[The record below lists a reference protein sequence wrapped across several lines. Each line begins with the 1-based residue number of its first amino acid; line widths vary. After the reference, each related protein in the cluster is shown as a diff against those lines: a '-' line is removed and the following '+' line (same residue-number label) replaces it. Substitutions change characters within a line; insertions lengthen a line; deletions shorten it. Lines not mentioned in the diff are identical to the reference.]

1 MDMKP
6 DRLGKVRNMGFVAH
20 IDAGKTTV
28 TERVLFYTGRIHK
41 MGEVHDGQA
50 TMDYLPQ
57 EQERG
62 ITITSAVTTCK
73 WNEHEIHIIDT
84 PGHVD
89 FTIEVER
96 SLRVLDGAVMILCGV
111 GGVQAQTETV
121 WHQARKYDVP
131 TIGFINKLDRP
142 GADYKSVLSQIEKRL
157 EIKPVSVQL
166 PYYNEDTFKGI
177 IDLLRMKQLIWKDD
191 DQGSEVIET
200 DISEDFLNEAS
211 SARDHLIE
219 SLAELDDSLME
230 AYLAGETISIG
241 TIKDVIR
248 KGTIENRIL
257 PVLYGAALRNKG
269 IQPLVDAIIDY
280 LPSPN
285 DIRPPLGHDKKTG
298 ELITISSDPK
308 SPLVAYVFKVYMEEG
323 RRLVYIR
330 LYSGEMHAG
339 DEIFNTTRE
348 TTEKIA
354 RLFMM
359 HAHHKERIEKAVAG
373 DIIAVAGLKD
383 AVTGDTLTIGNDT
396 LVLEP
401 IEVLKPVISIAIEPK
416 SGGGDAYQRLMT
428 TSSKLMDEDPTIKVS
443 EDPDTGQVILAGM
456 GELHLEI
463 AVDRL
468 KNAFGVD
475 INVGNPQVLFCSSV
489 EGQADGESAFNKK
502 LGETVHSGH
511 VILNISPGK
520 RGTGNAF
527 NIIPEMNEEIKSS
540 ILLGLEEGCLADPV
554 NGYNIV
560 DVAVQIKKVNI
571 TDETT
576 GQGMKIASQ
585 MALQEAVKKA
595 GILVL
600 EPVMDIE
607 VMVPEEYVGDVVGD
621 LSSRRANIEGVII
634 KGKYHCIKAYVPLS
648 RTFGYSTQLR
658 SISRG
663 RGSFNMKFFRYDN
676 M

>member
-1 MDMKP
+1 MKP
-6 DRLGKVRNMGFVAH
+6 DRLRKVRNMGFVAH

-73 WNEHEIHIIDT
+73 WNDHEIHIIDT

-121 WHQARKYDVP
+121 WHQARRYEVP
-131 TIGFINKLDRP
+131 TLAFINKLDRP

-157 EIKPVSVQL
+157 EIKPVAIQL
-166 PYYNEDTFKGI
+166 PYYEGDSFKGI
-177 IDLLRMKQLIWKDD
+177 IDLLRMKQFVWKDD

-200 DISEDFLNEAS
+200 DISEDLMSEALA
-211 SARDHLIE
+211 ARDHLME
-219 SLAELDDSLME
+219 TLAELDDSLME
-230 AYLAGETISIG
+230 SYLSGDTISVR
-241 TIKDVIR
+241 TLKDVIR
-248 KGTIENRIL
+248 KATIENRIL

-298 ELITISSDPK
+298 EKITISSDPK

-323 RRLVYIR
+323 RRLVYLR
-330 LYSGEMHAG
+330 LYSGEMHTG
-339 DEIFNTTRE
+339 DELFNTTRE
-348 TTEKIA
+348 TSEKVA

-373 DIIAVAGLKD
+373 DIIAVSGLKD
-383 AVTGDTLTIGNDT
+383 AVTGDTLTAGNQT

-416 SGGGDAYQRLMT
+416 SGGGEAYQRLMM

-443 EDPDTGQVILAGM
+443 EDPDTGQIILAGM

-468 KNAFGVD
+468 KNAFGID
-475 INVGNPQVLFCSSV
+475 INVGNPQVLYCSSIK
-489 EGQADGESAFNKK
+489 EQADGESTFSKK
-502 LGETVHSGH
+502 LGDVLHSGH
-511 VILNISPGK
+511 VVLHVSPAK
-520 RGTGNAF
+520 RGMGNTF
-527 NIIPEMNEEIKSS
+527 DIIPEMNEPLKSS

-560 DVAVQIKKVNI
+560 DVAVQIKKVII
-571 TDETT
+571 TEETT

-585 MALQEAVKKA
+585 MALQEAFRNA

-600 EPVMDIE
+600 EPVMDVE
-607 VMVPEEYVGDVVGD
+607 VMVPEESVGDVVGD
-621 LSSRRANIEGVII
+621 LSSRRANIEGVVI

-648 RTFGYSTQLR
+648 RTVGYSTQLR
-658 SISRG
+658 SMSRG
-663 RGSFNMKFFRYDN
+663 RGSYNMKFFRYDN
-676 M
+676 L

>member
-1 MDMKP
+1 MKP
-6 DRLGKVRNMGFVAH
+6 DRLRKVRNMGFVAH

-121 WHQARKYDVP
+121 WHQARKYEVP
-131 TIGFINKLDRP
+131 TIAFINKLDRP
-142 GADYKSVLSQIEKRL
+142 GADYKSVLTQIEKRL
-157 EIKPVSVQL
+157 EIKPIPVQL
-166 PYYNEDTFKGI
+166 PYYAGDSFKGI
-177 IDLLRMKQLIWKDD
+177 IDLLRMKQLVWKDD
-191 DQGSEVIET
+191 DQGSEVNES
-200 DISEDFLNEAS
+200 DISGDYLKEAAS
-211 SARDHLIE
+211 LRDHLME
-219 SLAELDDSLME
+219 SLAELDDSFME
-230 AYLAGETISIG
+230 SYLAGEAISIR
-241 TIKDVIR
+241 TIKDAIR

-257 PVLYGAALRNKG
+257 PVLFGAALRNKG

-280 LPSPN
+280 LPSPT

-298 ELITISSDPK
+298 ELIAISSDPK
-308 SPLVAYVFKVYMEEG
+308 SPLVAYAFKVYMEEG
-323 RRLVYIR
+323 RRLVYLR

-339 DEIFNTTRE
+339 DELYNTTRE
-348 TTEKIA
+348 TSEKVA

-359 HAHHKERIEKAVAG
+359 HAHHKERIENAVAG

-383 AVTGDTLTIGNDT
+383 AVTGDTLTVGNDT

-428 TSSKLMDEDPTIKVS
+428 TSSKLMDEDPTIKVH

-468 KNAFGVD
+468 KTAFGVD

-489 EGQADGESAFNKK
+489 RGPGDGESAFNKK
-502 LGETVHSGH
+502 LGDAFHSGH
-511 VILNISPGK
+511 VMLNVSPGK
-520 RGTGNAF
+520 RGAGNTI
-527 NIIPEMNEEIKSS
+527 NIIPDTSEEIKSS
-540 ILLGLEEGCLADPV
+540 ILLGIEEGCLADPV

-560 DVAVQIKKVNI
+560 DVAVQVKKVII
-571 TDETT
+571 TEETT

-585 MALQEAVKKA
+585 MALQDAVKNA